1 MLDKEKAKKMYENA
15 LANIGDVWE
24 PHEFSDVNA
33 TKFLE
38 SYCWVVFASGFRN
51 AVVET
56 HFAAITAAFKDFD
69 LDALAEMA
77 EVDVSALPIK
87 NERKAS
93 GFLQGAKLIAAE
105 GFDEFKERLQEG
117 RQDVLEELPGIGP
130 TTKKHLAM
138 VIGLDDTAKDD
149 VWLKRC
155 AKACS
160 TTVDPLVSYLSKEYS
175 ATEQHVDAVLWQ
187 YCRDFQEIPP
197 TT

>member
-15 LANIGDVWE
+15 LANIGEVWE
-24 PHEFSDVNA
+24 PYEFTAVNA
-33 TKFLE
+33 TRFLE

-77 EVDVSALPIK
+77 EVDVNALPIK

-105 GFDEFKERLQEG
+105 GFDEFKKRLQEG
-117 RQDVLEELPGIGP
+117 RQGVLEELPGIGP
-130 TTKKHLAM
+130 TTKN
-138 VIGLDDTAKDD
+138 T
-149 VWLKRC
+149 WR
-155 AKACS
+155 
-160 TTVDPLVSYLSKEYS
+160 
-175 ATEQHVDAVLWQ
+175 W
-187 YCRDFQEIPP
+187 
-197 TT
+197 